1 MAKLFYTI
9 DEAAAKLQKSESDLR
24 AMIDSGQ
31 LEEFK
36 MHDVTHFKKAV
47 IDQLVIDDLGN
58 IELSLEDD
66 NPAPTQPLDLNL
78 DLSEN
83 SGSAVLDELKFDDE
97 PAPAAP
103 IAGGSGVGAEP
114 DLLDLDLADSGIAP
128 AQVPPPTSASA
139 GGSGSGIA
147 LDLDDS
153 GPVAPAPV
161 TSAGGSAASGSA
173 GGLDLGLDLGLD
185 IGLGLDDSTGKPSS
199 PAATTPASDSG
210 SGMAL
215 NDMSGSM
222 VSPTRAQP
230 RRPAAADGSSIAGDD
245 LSLEP
250 VRSGLDDSADAD
262 ASSISAALLD
272 DGADSFDGGGSLSA
286 DTDLFAPSDEGGGEA
301 FADADATA
309 PAMAATSASRGA
321 TSVMIAAETVDG
333 ASSGLGIGLM
343 VGALASIIVAAL
355 IVVGTRS
362 SGGSALAGEIT
373 GDNMMLWLGGL
384 AGGTLLFGG
393 IGFFVGKS
401 IDG

>member
-9 DEAAAKLQKSESDLR
+9 DEAAAKLQKSESELR
-24 AMIDSGQ
+24 AMVDSGQ

-47 IDQLVIDDLGN
+47 IDQLVIDDIGN

-66 NPAPTQPLDLNL
+66 NSAPVKPVDLDLDISN
-78 DLSEN
+78 N

-97 PAPAAP
+97 PTPPAST
-103 IAGGSGVGAEP
+103 AGGSGAGAEP

-128 AQVPPPTSASA
+128 AQVPPPTAASA
-139 GGSGSGIA
+139 GGSGSGLA

-153 GPVAPAPV
+153 GPIAPPPTANSGKSAP
-161 TSAGGSAASGSA
+161 SGSA
-173 GGLDLGLDLGLD
+173 GELDLGLDLE
-185 IGLGLDDSTGKPSS
+185 LGLDDSTEKPAP
-199 PAATTPASDSG
+199 PAASTPASDSG
-210 SGMAL
+210 SGIVL

-222 VSPTRAQP
+222 AAPTSAQP
-230 RRPAAADGSSIAGDD
+230 RRRVALDGSSIAGDD

-272 DGADSFDGGGSLSA
+272 DGVDSFDGGGSLSA
-286 DTDLFAPSDEGGGEA
+286 DTDLFAPSDESGESA
-301 FADADATA
+301 DEPFADAAGAAPVMAAA
-309 PAMAATSASRGA
+309 PAARSATPI
-321 TSVMIAAETVDG
+321 MIAAETVDG
-333 ASSGLGIGLM
+333 AASGLGIGLM
-343 VGALASIIVAAL
+343 VGALASILIAAL
-355 IVVGTRS
+355 IVVATRS
-362 SGGSALAGEIT
+362 SGGSALAVEIT

-384 AGGTLLFGG
+384 AGGTLLAGG

>member
-9 DEAAAKLQKSESDLR
+9 DEAAAKLQKPESDLR

-47 IDQLVIDDLGN
+47 IDQLVMDDVGN

-147 LDLDDS
+147 LDRDDS

-161 TSAGGSAASGSA
+161 TSAGGSAASGSP

-185 IGLGLDDSTGKPSS
+185 VGFGLDDSTGKPSS

-222 VSPTRAQP
+222 VAPTRAQP
-230 RRPAAADGSSIAGDD
+230 RRPAAADGSSVAGDD

-250 VRSGLDDSADAD
+250 VRSGIDDSADAD

-301 FADADATA
+301 FADAHATA
-309 PAMAATSASRGA
+309 PVMAATSAARGA

>member
-9 DEAAAKLQKSESDLR
+9 DEAAAKLRRSESELR
-24 AMIDSGQ
+24 AMVDSGQ
-31 LEEFK
+31 LEEFR
-36 MHDVTHFKKAV
+36 MHEVTHFKKAV
-47 IDQLVIDDLGN
+47 IDQLVMDDLGH
-58 IELSLEDD
+58 IELSIEDD
-66 NPAPTQPLDLNL
+66 NSAPAQPLELNL
-78 DLSEN
+78 DPSGN
-83 SGSAVLDELKFDDE
+83 SGSAVVDDLQFDDE
-97 PAPAAP
+97 PAAAP
-103 IAGGSGVGAEP
+103 ASPNAGGSGVGAEP

-128 AQVPPPTSASA
+128 AQVPPPTAASA

-147 LDLDDS
+147 FDLADS
-153 GPVAPAPV
+153 GPVTPAPSAGKGG
-161 TSAGGSAASGSA
+161 SAGGS
-173 GGLDLGLDLGLD
+173 DLGLDLE
-185 IGLGLDDSTGKPSS
+185 LGLEDSTAKPTS
-199 PAATTPASDSG
+199 PAAPPAASDSG

-215 NDMSGSM
+215 NEMSGSM
-222 VSPTRAQP
+222 AAPTRPQP
-230 RRPAAADGSSIAGDD
+230 KRPAAADGSSIAGDD

-250 VRSGLDDSADAD
+250 ARGGLDDSADAD

-272 DGADSFDGGGSLSA
+272 DGADSFDVGGSLSA

-301 FADADATA
+301 FVDADTA
-309 PAMAATSASRGA
+309 APSVAATSAVRSA
-321 TSVMIAAETVDG
+321 TPAMIAAETVDG

-343 VGALASIIVAAL
+343 VGALASIIVTAL